1 MTEAD
6 IHNALER
13 LSNRNSHAASP
24 THLRARINTR
34 IENMRRNYVKWPY
47 AAAFMLALGVLAAL
61 QISRLRE
68 RMLAEQSQTLNTDYL
83 FPTNML
89 YHEQE

>member
-6 IHNALER
+6 IHNSLDR
-13 LSNRNSHAASP
+13 LANRNKHAVAP
-24 THLRARINTR
+24 AHLRARIDAR
-34 IENMRRNYVKWPY
+34 IREVRRNYVKWPY
-47 AAAFMLALGVLAAL
+47 AAAFLLALGLLAAL

-68 RMLAEQSQTLNTDYL
+68 RVLAEQMQTLNTDYL
-83 FPTNML
+83 LPTNML

>member
-13 LSNRNSHAASP
+13 LSNRNSHAAAP

-83 FPTNML
+83 FPSNML

>member
-6 IHNALER
+6 IHNALKR
-13 LSNRNSHAASP
+13 LSNRNSHAVAP
-24 THLRARINTR
+24 PNLRARIDTR
-34 IENMRRNYVKWPY
+34 IQNMRRNYVKWPY
-47 AAAFMLALGVLAAL
+47 AAAFMLALGLLAAL

-68 RMLAEQSQTLNTDYL
+68 RVLAEQSQTLNTDYL